1 MAKNESLDGT
11 DRQILDVLQK
21 NARTSNA
28 EIARRVGKA
37 PSAVLERI
45 RKMEARGV
53 IQGYEVR
60 INPKAL
66 GHGLTAFTFVHAE
79 DAVGSV
85 RSGRE
90 LAELPEVLE
99 VHHTAGQDAYLIK
112 SRVEDTEALGMLL
125 RKIGHIESVRDTRTT
140 IVLTTVKETL
150 AQDLGFGTDEDE
162 TKHPGRRI

>member
-1 MAKNESLDGT
+1 MAKNETIDET
-11 DRQILDVLQK
+11 DRQILDVLQA

-45 RKMEARGV
+45 RKLEARGA
-53 IQGYEVR
+53 IQGYETRV
-60 INPKAL
+60 NPKAL

-90 LAELPEVLE
+90 LAALPEVLE

-112 SRVEDTEALGMLL
+112 VRVQDTEALGRLL
-125 RKIGHIESVRDTRTT
+125 RRIGRIQSVRDTRTT

-150 AQDLGFGTDEDE
+150 AQALDPDDGADQDD
-162 TKHPGRRI
+162 

>member
-1 MAKNESLDGT
+1 MRKNGLDNT
-11 DRQILDVLQK
+11 DRQILALLQG
-21 NARTSNA
+21 NARIPNA

-45 RKMEARGV
+45 RKLEAAGV
-53 IQGYEVR
+53 IQGYETR

-66 GHGLTAFTFVHAE
+66 GLGLTAFTFVHAE
-79 DAVGSV
+79 DAVGST

-112 SRVEDTEALGMLL
+112 VRVADTEELGHLL
-125 RKIGHIESVRDTRTT
+125 RKIGSIDSVRDTRST
-140 IVLTTVKETL
+140 IVLGSVKE
-150 AQDLGFGTDEDE
+150 AIGPAVKTDITD
-162 TKHPGRRI
+162 